1 MIKWSYKIILI
12 YNIFLLFICDF
23 LHTVFVHMY
32 DSIEYEIVEKI
43 AKDVSEKPDHVYVG
57 DLNSQIAMY
66 EQLKKIQV
74 KIFWL

>member
-1 MIKWSYKIILI
+1 
-12 YNIFLLFICDF
+12 
-23 LHTVFVHMY
+23 MY

-43 AKDVSEKPDHVYVG
+43 AMDVSEKPDHVYVG
-57 DLNSQIAMY
+57 DLNSQIAKY